1 LLDLEGLAVDQVEI
15 DDDGA
20 RVVYV
25 ETADETASA
34 CPSCGAFSLSV
45 KRRVSSRPLNIPYG
59 ATVLRLVRH
68 KRRWRYVH
76 RGCARG
82 SFTETVTAVPARAL
96 HADAYADRGRRHR
109 IAEQYRPRTPVPGLR
124 RGDPPGHLL
133 HG

>member
-1 LLDLEGLAVDQVEI
+1 MGGWWATSTPRMRLI
-15 DDDGA
+15 A
-20 RVVYV
+20 RPGGSGGGPGRDRRRRGPVVCV
-25 ETADETASA
+25 ETADDTASA

-96 HADAYADRGRRHR
+96 HADAYADKG
-109 IAEQYRPRTPVPGLR
+109 A
-124 RGDPPGHLL
+124 
-133 HG
+133 